1 MLTGEIEFDGDG
13 LKEETERLSEGNF
26 YFVDV
31 KDKTVRKID
40 PEKLA
45 GDNTLKG
52 EFIRRVLESD
62 ETEEKKSRIISIG
75 LKALSGREI
84 D

>member
-1 MLTGEIEFDGDG
+1 MKSSSTATV
-13 LKEETERLSEGNF
+13 LKRKRR
-26 YFVDV
+26 DV